1 MTELATAA
9 QRVESLLQALGAEDS
24 HVAATAE
31 ELVRA
36 LSEMYGEGLARLV
49 ACLDEDV
56 VREAAQDE
64 LVGGLL
70 VLHDLHPDDLPTRV
84 LAALERVRPA
94 LGAHAGDV
102 ELLGF
107 DEAEQGVVVRLRLA
121 GSCHGCP
128 SSQVT
133 VHQAIERAVL
143 SAAPEVVRLE
153 VDGTERSEPQLLQ
166 IQPRP
171 SYAADGSECPAVVG
185 AAG

>member
-1 MTELATAA
+1 VTELASSA
-9 QRVESLLQALGAEDS
+9 QRVESLLQELGAEDAR
-24 HVAATAE
+24 VATRAE

-36 LSEMYGEGLARLV
+36 LSEMYGEGLGRLV
-49 ACLDEDV
+49 RRLDEEL

-84 LAALERVRPA
+84 QAALDRVRPG

-102 ELLGF
+102 ELLGLA
-107 DEAEQGVVVRLRLA
+107 EAEDGVVVQLRLA
-121 GSCHGCP
+121 GSCQGCP
-128 SSQVT
+128 SSEVT

-143 SAAPEVVRLE
+143 AAAPEVVRLDVE
-153 VDGTERSEPQLLQ
+153 GTERSEPPLLQ

-171 SYAADGSECPAVVG
+171 IYAADGSECPAVVG